1 MQIDGNDKKIQLS
14 GNIEKQELQ
23 EMITSLLEI
32 QGNPDYKMN
41 AGSKLLTKNL
51 LFRNVNRCS

>member
-41 AGSKLLTKNL
+41 AGSKLLTKNFKL
-51 LFRNVNRCS
+51 LLETID

>member
-1 MQIDGNDKKIQLS
+1 LQIDGNDKKFQLS

-32 QGNPDYKMN
+32 QGNPEY
-41 AGSKLLTKNL
+41 
-51 LFRNVNRCS
+51 